1 MAKKSIIIRSKL
13 KKAQALLNKNK
24 LPEAKSIYEKIY
36 ATNKNN
42 IDLGLTLAIVNRRMG
57 LFRETE
63 TICRRILTSN
73 PNNSMVHHILGS
85 ALQCLG
91 NMDGAIASYQTALR
105 LDPSLSEAHYFIGN
119 AYKLT
124 GQTEAA
130 AQSYRLAIKLKPDFF
145 EAMNNLGAVLI
156 SSHQLD
162 DAREILTKADKIR
175 PACTQV
181 LCNFGN
187 LYLLDNKL
195 EKALTYAE
203 TTLKIDNQFFD
214 AYYLKGKIHNQQGD
228 YDKALD
234 CYNYALQLQPENE
247 AVIGCVAQ
255 ILEKRRKYDIAK
267 KLIQPFIE
275 KETND
280 VDILL
285 SYSAISRQFGEEK
298 KAITILENTIDRNN
312 VDDKAKIQFHSE
324 LGKHYDALQNYEN
337 AFTHYEQ
344 ANLIE
349 RKLNEQIRSRTIS
362 NHHSYDD
369 IDKWFDQF
377 NADYWENLPQAEAS
391 TDKPVFI
398 VGLPR
403 SGTSLTE
410 QILATHPDVYGA
422 GELTNIAYLAARLG
436 YNNLLNDNPGYLAN
450 VSQEKLTSMAKK
462 YLNALD
468 KLSPDAKR
476 VTNKMPTNFWHLG
489 LISRL
494 FPDAKVIH
502 MNRDPRDTCLS
513 MYFQRFGAT
522 MMFTTDLKDLGKYC
536 MAYNKIMNYWH
547 DMLNLNILD
556 VKYEELVDDQ
566 VNITR
571 KIIEYCGLEWS
582 DECLYFYK
590 NKRDVNTPSYD
601 QVRKPMYNNAVARWK
616 NYEKYIGP
624 LIKELDGSLL

>member
-1 MAKKSIIIRSKL
+1 MAGKSILIRSKL
-13 KKAQALLNKNK
+13 KKAQAFLNKNK
-24 LPEAKSIYEKIY
+24 LPEAKSIYEQIY
-36 ATNKNN
+36 RTNKND
-42 IDLGLTLAIVNRRMG
+42 IDIGLTLAIINRKMG

-63 TICRRILTSN
+63 TVCRHILISYPDN
-73 PNNSMVHHILGS
+73 PMTHHILGS

-105 LDPSLSEAHYFIGN
+105 LDPSLSEAHYFIGDV
-119 AYKLT
+119 YKLT
-124 GQTEAA
+124 GQAEAA
-130 AQSYRLAIKLKPDFF
+130 AQSYRLAVKLKPDFV
-145 EAMNNLGAVLI
+145 EALNNLGAVLI
-156 SSHQLD
+156 SLHQLD

-175 PACTQV
+175 PNCEQV
-181 LCNFGN
+181 LCNFGD

-203 TTLKIDNQFFD
+203 KTLKINKNFFE
-214 AYYLKGKIHNQQGD
+214 AYCLKGKIHNQQGV

-234 CYNYALQLQPENE
+234 SYNYALQLQPENE
-247 AVIGCVAQ
+247 AVIGGIAQ
-255 ILEKRRKYDIAK
+255 IFEKRREFDAAK

-275 KETND
+275 KGTND
-280 VDILL
+280 AGILL
-285 SYSAISRQFGEEK
+285 SCSAISRQFGEEK
-298 KAITILENTIDRNN
+298 KAMKILEDTIDRNSIG
-312 VDDKAKIQFHSE
+312 DETKLDLHSE
-324 LGKHYDALQNYEN
+324 LGKHYDALQDYAN

-349 RKLNEQIRSRTIS
+349 RKLNEQIRLRTTS

-369 IDKWFDQF
+369 IEKWFDQF
-377 NADYWENLPQAEAS
+377 DADYWKNLPQAETS

-422 GELTNIAYLAARLG
+422 GELTNIAYLATKLG
-436 YNNLLNDNPGYLAN
+436 YNDLLNDNPGYLAN
-450 VSQEKLTSMAKK
+450 VSQEKLTSTAQK
-462 YLNALD
+462 YLHALD
-468 KLSPDAKR
+468 KLSPNAKC

-522 MMFTTDLKDLGKYC
+522 MTFTTDLKDLGKYC

-547 DMLNLNILD
+547 DVLDLNILD
-556 VKYEELVDDQ
+556 IKYENLVDDQ
-566 VNITR
+566 ENITR
-571 KIIEYCGLEWS
+571 KLIEFCSLEWS
-582 DECLYFYK
+582 DECLCFYK
-590 NKRDVNTPSYD
+590 TKRDVNTPSYD
-601 QVRKPMYNNAVARWK
+601 QVRKPIYKKSVARWK
-616 NYEKYIGP
+616 NYEQYIQT
-624 LIKELDGSLL
+624 LIKELDGCL